1 MRTTDAQGD
10 FVAQSDFCQV
20 GGHRFRVADISAAD
34 RDEVLRLF
42 VAAFGFMPD
51 TAWYTWKYVANR
63 GQAIGLWDEMGH
75 LVAHYAG
82 VPRELRWRGVA
93 IQAIQIGDVMVAPEV
108 RGFLTRKGPFFQ
120 VCSRF
125 FASRVGAGLTHRLAF
140 GFPNDRAIRLGVTLD
155 LYYDAGPIHL
165 ISWPTKRQDLPWGWR
180 WSRLGEGNTLA
191 RQVDRAWQSM
201 ALDLSDH
208 VLGVRD
214 AEYLHQRFFS
224 RPDREYQIFCLRHWP
239 FGGVAGVAVMRF
251 EPGRAEL
258 LDLIGVRPALAA
270 VVRAAVAEAA
280 RAGATTLTAWASP
293 AVLDALKV
301 TEPHVDGLAAYLAVA
316 KASDLTAEA
325 VAAAPWWWMGG
336 DTDFL

>member
-1 MRTTDAQGD
+1 MVVIEGYGNAEAK
-10 FVAQSDFCQV
+10 VSVCHV
-20 GGHRFRVADISAAD
+20 GGHRFHIADIVAAD

-51 TAWYTWKYVANR
+51 AAWYAWKYVANR
-63 GQAIGLWDEMGH
+63 GQAIGLWDETGR

-82 VPRELRWRGVA
+82 VPRELRWQGRA
-93 IQAIQIGDVMVAPEV
+93 INAIQIGDVMVAPEV
-108 RGFLTRKGPFFQ
+108 RGILTRKGPFFQ

-125 FASRVGAGLTHRLAF
+125 FADRIGSERAYRMAF
-140 GFPNDRAIRLGVTLD
+140 GFPNDRHIRLGVALD
-155 LYYDAGPIHL
+155 LYYDEGPIHL
-165 ISWPTKRQDLPWGWR
+165 VSWPAKHQDLPWRWR
-180 WSRLGEGNTLA
+180 WSRLAEGNTLA

-251 EPGRAEL
+251 EQDRAEL
-258 LDLIGVRPALAA
+258 LDLIGSRA
-270 VVRAAVAEAA
+270 VLLMLVRAAVAEAE
-280 RAGATTLTAWASP
+280 RVGALVLTAWVSP
-293 AVLDALKV
+293 AVLAALYGTGGEVGGKV
-301 TEPHVDGLAAYLAVA
+301 ANLAVA
-316 KASDLTAEA
+316 KVSALNVDEVTSAR
-325 VAAAPWWWMGG
+325 WWWMGG